1 MFSMYT
7 MTKFLYLINVVG
19 QFLMMNQ
26 FLDQNNHAWGAHIL
40 IDIFSGRD
48 WEASGNFPRVI
59 QFLRDLFNLNV
70 KVALCDFT
78 VRTMANV
85 HRFTIQCVLMLNS
98 KF

>member
-1 MFSMYT
+1 
-7 MTKFLYLINVVG
+7 
-19 QFLMMNQ
+19 MMNQ

-48 WEASGNFPRVI
+48 WEASGNFPRVG
-59 QFLRDLFNLNV
+59 FFRFSLNLRDF

-98 KF
+98 WFLIEFFQ